1 MSLHTC
7 FDKSTFWFAFSRILC
22 LQGIDALG
30 VATLSSATSAA
41 ASRLPFADGPSP
53 LTSLDDEDVT
63 NLRNLYRLLLLLSKV
78 SQKENSSPVC
88 TIFNRSQLS
97 AFFIHLCGNG
107 KKLRLD
113 MHVIYQKH
121 TYIMLWIINTCPHW
135 HELNDFV
142 HRIARFITFALSLCL
157 FCSLCISFVDSW
169 K

>member
-1 MSLHTC
+1 MRSQE
-7 FDKSTFWFAFSRILC
+7 FSV
-22 LQGIDALG
+22 QGIDALG

-41 ASRLPFADGPSP
+41 ASRLPFAGGPSP

-107 KKLRLD
+107 KKNLG
-113 MHVIYQKH
+113 
-121 TYIMLWIINTCPHW
+121 
-135 HELNDFV
+135 
-142 HRIARFITFALSLCL
+142 
-157 FCSLCISFVDSW
+157 
-169 K
+169 